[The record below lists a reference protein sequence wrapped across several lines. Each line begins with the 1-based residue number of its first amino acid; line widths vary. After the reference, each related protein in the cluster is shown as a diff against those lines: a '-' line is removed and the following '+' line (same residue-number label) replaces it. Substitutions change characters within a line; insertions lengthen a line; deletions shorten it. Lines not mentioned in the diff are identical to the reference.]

1 MNKIPSGKKGRMSQD
16 TVYPRC
22 VLISKSAL
30 STEILETIDA
40 GLHVLVCLE
49 EHMYTLA
56 FIPSSHEG

>member
-40 GLHVLVCLE
+40 GL
-49 EHMYTLA
+49 
-56 FIPSSHEG
+56 S